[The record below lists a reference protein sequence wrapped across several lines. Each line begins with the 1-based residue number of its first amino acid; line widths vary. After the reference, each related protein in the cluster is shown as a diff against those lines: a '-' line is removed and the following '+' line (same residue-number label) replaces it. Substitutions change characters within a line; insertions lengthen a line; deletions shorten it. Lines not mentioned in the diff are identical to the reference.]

1 MNSSRTPAG
10 SAPRPSP
17 EIELHRVEQALAGR
31 FPHRMVPDLS
41 RITALM
47 DLLGDPQRT
56 YPSIHITGT
65 NGKTTTA
72 RMIDSLLQAFGIRTG
87 RYTSPHLESVTE
99 RICLNG
105 QPLDAEAFAHAYD
118 DIAPYVDIIDQR
130 SVSAGGERVT
140 FFELLTAMAFAA
152 FADAPVDVGVIEV
165 GLGGTWDATNVLNAP
180 VAVVTPVSLD
190 HTQLLGETTAE
201 IAGEKAGIIAP
212 GSMVVLAQ
220 QPIDAAEVLLRRA
233 VEQDATVARE
243 GLEFGVLARHIAVG
257 GQMLTLQGVGGM
269 YDEVFLPLHGA
280 HMAHNAACA
289 LAAVEA
295 FFGATQPLDA
305 DTVRAGFASADS
317 PGRLETVRTSPTVL
331 LDGAHNPAGVEAL
344 VAALAEAFTFEHLA
358 GVVAILGDKD
368 IARVLELLEPALDSI
383 VVTQNSSPRCLP
395 VDELAAVAVDVF
407 GGDRVIVSP
416 RLDDAIDEGVRL
428 ADEAGP
434 GSGVLITGSF
444 VTVGEARHLLR
455 G

>member
-1 MNSSRTPAG
+1 MNSTRPPAG

-31 FPHRMVPDLS
+31 FPHRMIPDLS

-65 NGKTTTA
+65 NGKTSTA
-72 RMIDSLLQAFGIRTG
+72 RMIDSLFRAFGVRTG

-105 QPLDAEAFAHAYD
+105 LPLEPEAFAYAYD
-118 DIAPYVDIIDQR
+118 DIAPYVDLIDQR
-130 SVSAGGERVT
+130 SVAEGGERVT

-165 GLGGTWDATNVLNAP
+165 GLGGTWDATNVLDAP

-212 GSMVVLAQ
+212 GSTVVIAQ
-220 QPIDAAEVLLRRA
+220 QPLDAAEVLLRRA
-233 VEQDATVARE
+233 VEQEATVARE
-243 GLEFGVLARHIAVG
+243 GLEFGIVARHIAVG
-257 GQMLTLQGVGGM
+257 GQMLTLQGVGGT

-280 HMAHNAACA
+280 HMAHNASCA

-295 FFGATQPLDA
+295 FFGAAQPLDIEA
-305 DTVRAGFASADS
+305 VRTGFATADS

-344 VAALAEAFTFEHLA
+344 VAALAEAFTFEHLV
-358 GVVAILGDKD
+358 GLVAILGDKD
-368 IARVLELLEPALDSI
+368 VVRVLELLEPVLDSI

-395 VDELAAVAVDVF
+395 VDELAGIAVDVF
-407 GGDRVIVSP
+407 GGDRVTVSP
-416 RLDDAIDEGVRL
+416 RLDDAIDDGVRL

>member
-1 MNSSRTPAG
+1 M
-10 SAPRPSP
+10 
-17 EIELHRVEQALAGR
+17 I
-31 FPHRMVPDLS
+31 PDLS

-47 DLLGDPQRT
+47 DLLGDPQRS

-72 RMIDSLLQAFGIRTG
+72 RMIDSLLRAFGVRTG

-99 RICLNG
+99 RICMNG
-105 QPLDAEAFAHAYD
+105 VPLDPEALARAYD
-118 DIAPYVDIIDQR
+118 DVAPYVDLIDQQ
-130 SVSAGGERVT
+130 SVAAGGERVT

-165 GLGGTWDATNVLNAP
+165 GLGGTWDATNVLDAP

-201 IAGEKAGIIAP
+201 IAGEKAGIIAN
-212 GSMVVLAQ
+212 GSTVVLAQ
-220 QPIDAAEVLLRRA
+220 QPLDAAEVLLRRA
-233 VEQDATVARE
+233 VEQEATVARE
-243 GLEFGVLARHIAVG
+243 GLEFGVLARRIAVG
-257 GQMLTLQGVGGM
+257 GQVLTLQGVGGT
-269 YDEVFLPLHGA
+269 YDELFLPLHGA

-305 DTVRAGFASADS
+305 ETVRAGFAGADS
-317 PGRLETVRTSPTVL
+317 PGRLETVRASPTVL
-331 LDGAHNPAGVEAL
+331 LDGAHNAAGIEAL

-358 GVVAILGDKD
+358 GVVAILDDKD
-368 IARVLELLEPALDSI
+368 VARVLELLEPALDSI

-407 GGDRVIVSP
+407 GGDRVTVSP

-455 G
+455 R

>member
-1 MNSSRTPAG
+1 VA
-10 SAPRPSP
+10 
-17 EIELHRVEQALAGR
+17 
-31 FPHRMVPDLS
+31 
-41 RITALM
+41 
-47 DLLGDPQRT
+47 
-56 YPSIHITGT
+56 
-65 NGKTTTA
+65 
-72 RMIDSLLQAFGIRTG
+72 
-87 RYTSPHLESVTE
+87 
-99 RICLNG
+99 
-105 QPLDAEAFAHAYD
+105 
-118 DIAPYVDIIDQR
+118 
-130 SVSAGGERVT
+130 AGGERVT
-140 FFELLTAMAFAA
+140 SFELLTAMGFAA

-165 GLGGTWDATNVLNAP
+165 GLGGTWDATNVLDAA

-201 IAGEKAGIIAP
+201 IAGEKAGIIAR
-212 GSMVVLAQ
+212 GATVVLAQ
-220 QPIDAAEVLLRRA
+220 QPVDAAEVLLRRA
-233 VEQDATVARE
+233 VEQEATVARE

-257 GQMLTLQGVGGM
+257 GQLLTLQGVGGT

-295 FFGATQPLDA
+295 FFGATEPLDVDA
-305 DTVRAGFASADS
+305 VRAGFAAADS

-368 IARVLELLEPALDSI
+368 VPRVLELLEPALDSI

-407 GGDRVIVSP
+407 GGDRVVVSP

-434 GSGVLITGSF
+434 GSGVLVTGSF

>member
-1 MNSSRTPAG
+1 MNSARPPAG

-31 FPHRMVPDLS
+31 FPHRMIPDLS

-47 DLLGDPQRT
+47 DLLGDPQRA

-65 NGKTTTA
+65 NGKTSTA
-72 RMIDSLLQAFGIRTG
+72 RMIDALLRSFGVRTG

-99 RICLNG
+99 RICLDG
-105 QPLDAEAFAHAYD
+105 LPLEPDAFAHAYD
-118 DIAPYVDIIDQR
+118 DIAPYVDLIDQR
-130 SVSAGGERVT
+130 SVAAGGERVT

-165 GLGGTWDATNVLNAP
+165 GLGGTWDATNVLDAP
-180 VAVVTPVSLD
+180 VAVVTAVSLD

-212 GSMVVLAQ
+212 GSTVVLAQ
-220 QPIDAAEVLLRRA
+220 QPLDAAEVLLRRA
-233 VEQDATVARE
+233 VEQEATVARE

-257 GQMLTLQGVGGM
+257 GQMLTLRGVGGT

-295 FFGATQPLDA
+295 FFGATEPLDA

-344 VAALAEAFTFEHLA
+344 VAALVEAFTFEHLA

-368 IARVLELLEPALDSI
+368 ITRVLELLEPALDSI

-434 GSGVLITGSF
+434 GSGVLVTGSF